1 MVRLSTCSRV
11 ICGKGTPSA
20 LRPPSPFDAAVGDF
34 VLAAQR
40 LAVVP
45 LFRTVASVYIVNA
58 TGLQLDLP

>member
-1 MVRLSTCSRV
+1 M
-11 ICGKGTPSA
+11 
-20 LRPPSPFDAAVGDF
+20 RPPSPFDAAVGDF